1 MFVDRKSLFLSQ
13 TRHICLL
20 IWVRLGAF
28 AYWSESDSAHLLT
41 GQSQTRRICLLIW
54 VRLGVF
60 AYWSESDSAHLLT
73 DLSQTQHI
81 CLLTWVRLGT
91 FAYWSESD
99 SAHLRTDLSQ
109 TRRICLL
116 IWVRLDTLVYV
127 LSQTR
132 LSKKNAKFQS
142 ECLPTIEP
150 IRKTGDCILEICCD
164 TVMLYSPIIII
175 SQGGFI

>member
-60 AYWSESDSAHLLT
+60 AFWSESDSAHLLT
-73 DLSQTQHI
+73 DLSQTRHI
-81 CLLTWVRLGT
+81 CVLIWVRLGA

-99 SAHLRTDLSQ
+99 STHWYMS
-109 TRRICLL
+109 
-116 IWVRLDTLVYV
+116 WVRLGLV
-127 LSQTR
+127 
-132 LSKKNAKFQS
+132 KKNAKFQS

>member
-1 MFVDRKSLFLSQ
+1 MIIQLFGNMFVDRRSIFLSQ

-60 AYWSESDSAHLLT
+60 AFWSESDSAHLLT
-73 DLSQTQHI
+73 DLSQTRHI
-81 CLLTWVRLGT
+81 CVLIWVRLGA

-99 SAHLRTDLSQ
+99 STHWYMS
-109 TRRICLL
+109 
-116 IWVRLDTLVYV
+116 WVRLGLVKKMPSFNPNVFPQLNPYGKLGTAYWRYVVIQSCYTLP
-127 LSQTR
+127 L
-132 LSKKNAKFQS
+132 
-142 ECLPTIEP
+142 
-150 IRKTGDCILEICCD
+150 
-164 TVMLYSPIIII
+164 
-175 SQGGFI
+175 